1 MVYLHEIEDKLGVDV
16 YLKFP
21 FDALLFFVRIDDFH
35 NTSRNVLEA
44 MNCFSSASGNN
55 FYRVPVRIVAL
66 SSKAQGKYN
75 DISYGDKRKLRE
87 EVSGILDEDQI
98 IYVESDGTFKA
109 ELSTFYRQ
117 IVRSEAE
124 GVKESIYS
132 NWMVNGISNWFILDQ
147 FKLNLFKVYEEFKS
161 HCGRK
166 IRLFQ
171 PFRKEKPQ

>member
-35 NTSRNVLEA
+35 NTSRNILEA

-55 FYRVPVRIVAL
+55 VYRIPVRIVAL
-66 SSKAQGKYN
+66 SSKTQGRYN

-87 EVSGILDEDQI
+87 EVSGILNEDQI
-98 IYVESDGTFKA
+98 IYVESDGSYKT
-109 ELSTFYRQ
+109 ELASFYHQ
-117 IVRSEAE
+117 IVRNE
-124 GVKESIYS
+124 GEGIKESIYS

-147 FKLNLFKVYEEFKS
+147 FKLNFFKIY
-161 HCGRK
+161 
-166 IRLFQ
+166 
-171 PFRKEKPQ
+171 